1 MSYMEIMK
9 LEQEVLD
16 CLKEFEF
23 ITNPEEIAKHIKKI
37 VDKLD
42 KLTKMNQGDRHRYEH
57 MKEIVKQN
65 YNVF

>member
-1 MSYMEIMK
+1 MSYIEIKK

-23 ITNPEEIAKHIKKI
+23 ITDPEEIAKHVKKI
-37 VDKLD
+37 SDKLD

-57 MKEIVKQN
+57 MKDIVKQN
-65 YNVF
+65 HKIF